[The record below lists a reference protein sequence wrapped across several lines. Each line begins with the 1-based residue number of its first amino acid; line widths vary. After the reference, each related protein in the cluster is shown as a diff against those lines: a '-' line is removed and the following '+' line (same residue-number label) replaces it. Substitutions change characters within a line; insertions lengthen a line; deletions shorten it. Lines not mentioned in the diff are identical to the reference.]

1 VATKK
6 SAIIP
11 YRIEDGEIRVLLV
24 TTSSGGKWVIPKGGI
39 EAPLKPH
46 ISATKEAFEEA
57 GVLGRPHP
65 IRVGKYS
72 DSSSD
77 GPIPTFLLEVE
88 VELDDKAWQ
97 EEYKRKRKWVNADN
111 CDKYITDSD
120 LLDVLNKGIRCLRS
134 DGAYFRRAIKT
145 YCEELNWKIS
155 ELDEDHAIL
164 EFRMPSKRSRS
175 MYIVRYDS
183 TIEFSVPSLAS
194 FSSEEELP
202 EDISR
207 ILLQRNSEKKIG
219 FWCIDRINEKF
230 VYSHMHNV
238 ELKLLDSRY
247 FAQLVQ
253 GLINEC
259 DAIEGFIETLPDF

>member
-11 YRIEDGEIRVLLV
+11 YRIDEGEIRILLV

-65 IRVGKYS
+65 IRVGKYT
-72 DSSSD
+72 DNSSD

-88 VELDDKAWQ
+88 VELDDKVWQ

-111 CDKYITDSD
+111 LDKYITDND
-120 LLDVLNKGIRCLRS
+120 LLDVLKKGINCLRS

-145 YCEELNWKIS
+145 YCEELGWKVS

-164 EFRMPSKRSRS
+164 EFRTSKRGRS
-175 MYIVRYDS
+175 MNIVRYDS
-183 TIEFSVPSLAS
+183 TVEFSVPSLAA
-194 FSSEEELP
+194 FSSEDELP

-219 FWCIDRINEKF
+219 FWCIDKIKDKF

-247 FAQLVQ
+247 FSHLVQ

-259 DAIEGFIETLPDF
+259 DAIEGFIETQPDY

>member
-1 VATKK
+1 MATKK

-11 YRIEDGEIRVLLV
+11 YRIEDDGEIRVLLV

-77 GPIPTFLLEVE
+77 GAIPTFLLEVE

-111 CDKYITDSD
+111 CDKYITDND
-120 LLDVLNKGIRCLRS
+120 LLDVLNKGVRCLRS

-175 MYIVRYDS
+175 MNIVCYDS
-183 TIEFSVPSLAS
+183 TRCRRSD
-194 FSSEEELP
+194 
-202 EDISR
+202 ED
-207 ILLQRNSEKKIG
+207 
-219 FWCIDRINEKF
+219 
-230 VYSHMHNV
+230 
-238 ELKLLDSRY
+238 
-247 FAQLVQ
+247 QL
-253 GLINEC
+253 
-259 DAIEGFIETLPDF
+259 